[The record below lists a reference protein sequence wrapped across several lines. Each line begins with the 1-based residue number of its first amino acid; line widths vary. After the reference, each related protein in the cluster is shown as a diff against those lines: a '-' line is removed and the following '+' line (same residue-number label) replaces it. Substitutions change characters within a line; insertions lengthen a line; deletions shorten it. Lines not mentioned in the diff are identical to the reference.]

1 MLERILNCYDSHT
14 HFLAT
19 GQIASGLGLQSLK
32 SPEDVGSVVLK
43 PHFYRGDWLTGF
55 GWDQNKWP
63 SGEFPQAKILDHF
76 FPDKPVLFSRVDGH
90 ASWVNS
96 FAIRELQKK
105 GLKLSD
111 ASSGILLE
119 QDHIQALSLL
129 PDFSDLQ
136 IKNFL
141 EESQKIF
148 NRAGF
153 THVRDLSMDLKTWKS
168 LVHLYE
174 QKNLTVCLESF
185 ITAEGLHFLDSA
197 LQQVKEIKN
206 IPCSQLRL
214 IGIKFF
220 VDGSLGSK
228 TAYLSENYLN
238 TLHAG
243 QIMWVY
249 AELVEAFSKV
259 WSAGYDVAVHCIG
272 DQCAHLVVQA
282 AREVSAK
289 GVLGRLHLEH
299 VEILR
304 PETVQMMK
312 PLHVTCY
319 MQPCHWTSDHQW
331 LPQIL
336 SKALHKNIFQW
347 ELLRKNK
354 IPFFFGSDSPIEKPS
369 LFENQKALQKSAQ
382 AGVPSLQGDWK
393 FYHSHPDKKWTRS
406 WTEFEEEQIKQV
418 YFNEVPLF

>member
-1 MLERILNCYDSHT
+1 MVERILNCYDSHT
-14 HFLAT
+14 HYLAT
-19 GQIASGLGLQSLK
+19 GQIASGLQLQSLK
-32 SPEDVGSVVLK
+32 SAEEIGSLTLK
-43 PHFYRGDWLTGF
+43 PGFYRGEWLIGF

-63 SGEFPQAKILDHF
+63 AKEFPDGTILDRF
-76 FPDKPVLFSRVDGH
+76 FPDNPVLFSRVDGH
-90 ASWVNS
+90 ASWANTK
-96 FAIRELQKK
+96 ALHELRNR
-105 GLKLSD
+105 GLKLSNE
-111 ASSGILLE
+111 ANGILFE

-129 PDFSDLQ
+129 PEFTELQ
-136 IKNFL
+136 RKTFL

-153 THVRDLSMDLKTWKS
+153 THVRDLSMDLKTWQS
-168 LVHLYE
+168 LAHLYE
-174 QKNLTVCLESF
+174 EKNLTVCLESF
-185 ITAEGLHFLDSA
+185 ITTEGLGFLDST
-197 LQQVKEIKN
+197 LQQVNEIKK
-206 IPCSQLRL
+206 IPCPQLRL
-214 IGIKFF
+214 MGVKFF

-228 TAYLSENYLN
+228 TAYLSQNYLN
-238 TLHAG
+238 TTHSG
-243 QIMWVY
+243 QLMWSQ

-259 WSAGYDVAVHCIG
+259 WSAGHDVAVHCIG

-319 MQPCHWTSDHQW
+319 MQPCHWISDHQW

-336 SKALHKNIFQW
+336 TESVHKNIFQW

-369 LFENQKALQKSAQ
+369 LFTNHQALLQSAQ
-382 AGVPSLQGDWK
+382 AGVPALQGDWK
-393 FYHSHPDKKWTRS
+393 IYHSHPDKKWTQS
-406 WTEFEEEQIKQV
+406 WTEIDEQQIKQV
-418 YFNEVPLF
+418 YFNEVPLL